1 MNKLLWPVLLISSV
15 AAAQPFG
22 AGVKLGSTLTDALS
36 SLPSVHIAN
45 SAHFIVGPYLEL
57 RLPFGFAVEA
67 DALYERGLYNAIVSD
82 GSAWQFPVVAKYR
95 FGEHALRPY
104 IEGGPSFSRIA
115 DIGELPYLNHRNNFG
130 VVLGAGV
137 ELKLLVVRVS
147 PEIRYYVMATQNI
160 SSALFESNRNQATFM
175 VGFGF

>member
-1 MNKLLWPVLLISSV
+1 MNKLLRPVLFFSSF

-22 AGVKLGSTLTDALS
+22 VGVKLGSTLTDALS
-36 SLPSVHIAN
+36 SLPSAPIAN
-45 SAHFIVGPYLEL
+45 SAHFIVGPYLEF

-67 DALYERGLYNAIVSD
+67 DALYERGLYNAVVTD
-82 GSAWQFPVVAKYR
+82 GSTWQFPVVAKYR
-95 FGEHALRPY
+95 FGERAIRPY
-104 IEGGPSFSRIA
+104 LEGGPSFSRIA
-115 DIGELPYLNHRNNFG
+115 DIAELPFVNHRNNFG
-130 VVLGAGV
+130 VVLGGGV

-147 PEIRYYVMATQNI
+147 PELRYYVSATQNI

>member
-1 MNKLLWPVLLISSV
+1 MNKLLWPVLFLSSV
-15 AAAQPFG
+15 ASAQPFG
-22 AGVKLGSTLTDALS
+22 AGIKLGSTLTDALS
-36 SLPSVHIAN
+36 SLPSVPIAN
-45 SAHFIVGPYLEL
+45 SAHFIVGPYLEF

-67 DALYERGLYNAIVSD
+67 DALYERGLYNAVVSD
-82 GSAWQFPVVAKYR
+82 GSTWQFPVVAKYR
-95 FGEHALRPY
+95 FGEHAIRPY

-130 VVLGAGV
+130 VVLGGGI
-137 ELKLLVVRVS
+137 ELKLLFVRVS

-175 VGFGF
+175 IGFGF